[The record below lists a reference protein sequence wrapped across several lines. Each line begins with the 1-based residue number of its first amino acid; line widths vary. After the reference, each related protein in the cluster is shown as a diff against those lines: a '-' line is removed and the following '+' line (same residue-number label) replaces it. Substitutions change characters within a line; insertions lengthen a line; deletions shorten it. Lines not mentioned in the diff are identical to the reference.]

1 MTEMGSGLRER
12 KKAQVRRDLM
22 YAGLRLFTEHGF
34 DRVTI
39 ADIADEANVSP
50 RTFFRYFEAK
60 ADVCFG
66 LHQEKLVDVHESDDV
81 IVTTWEQI
89 RDYGRRV
96 AEDPQLYATQA
107 RLALEHPGVRVR
119 RLEVLLAFDDAVYRG
134 LLREH
139 PGLSPVAAKLA
150 AYVATHLLPAAM
162 ESWVESGAH
171 PPGPDWEA
179 ALEHGRRTV
188 DALLAA

>member
-1 MTEMGSGLRER
+1 
-12 KKAQVRRDLM
+12 
-22 YAGLRLFTEHGF
+22 
-34 DRVTI
+34 
-39 ADIADEANVSP
+39 
-50 RTFFRYFEAK
+50 
-60 ADVCFG
+60 G